1 MNSLLYELNYQLT
14 PLYVQSYKCY
24 GIIVTCTHTH
34 RLEGFNFIYLF
45 IQCLYSALFTNK
57 RALMRC
63 LTNRILI
70 FTKKCSLKSKLF
82 M

>member
-1 MNSLLYELNYQLT
+1 MSHVIYPRYLQVIKYNLYHYYLL
-14 PLYVQSYKCY
+14 
-24 GIIVTCTHTH
+24 
-34 RLEGFNFIYLF
+34 
-45 IQCLYSALFTNK
+45 IQGLYSALFTNK

-70 FTKKCSLKSKLF
+70 FTKKCSLKSKLI

>member
-1 MNSLLYELNYQLT
+1 MKFDLIHNWNKNGL
-14 PLYVQSYKCY
+14 K
-24 GIIVTCTHTH
+24 H
-34 RLEGFNFIYLF
+34 RTTYRCIDYLF
-45 IQCLYSALFTNK
+45 IQGLYSALFTNK

-70 FTKKCSLKSKLF
+70 FTKKCSLKSKLI

>member
-1 MNSLLYELNYQLT
+1 MYLHTTVNALLMSEHLYHVRT
-14 PLYVQSYKCY
+14 PINIEFYV
-24 GIIVTCTHTH
+24 G
-34 RLEGFNFIYLF
+34 NLF
-45 IQCLYSALFTNK
+45 ILCIQGLYSALFTNK

-63 LTNRILI
+63 LTNKILI